1 MSDSQL
7 GTGSRI
13 EHPKFGKGVVVD
25 VDMEFYTVWFK
36 DGNSTRGIARDFQGL
51 TVLEKSAAESVPIT
65 LEHIKKAIAEVIEEK
80 SDLQEIVP
88 IANKWIHGTLVF
100 KPLDSSLQAKEI
112 PIEAFFHKIVMLRDR
127 LRVLEQ
133 NINSHKVLNDAEKID
148 LQQYITRIYGS
159 LTTFNVLFKNPE
171 EQFKGTGGDK

>member
-7 GTGSRI
+7 GAGSRI
-13 EHPKFGKGVVVD
+13 EHPKYGKGVVVD

-36 DGNSTRGIARDFQGL
+36 DGNATRGIARDYQGL
-51 TVLEKSAAESVPIT
+51 TVLEKTAADVVPIT
-65 LEHIKKAIAEVIEEK
+65 LDDVKKAITEVIDEK
-80 SDLQEIVP
+80 SDLQHIVS
-88 IANKWIHGTLVF
+88 IGNKWINGTMIL
-100 KPLDSSLQAKEI
+100 KPQDNSLQPKEI

-133 NINSHKVLNDAEKID
+133 NINAHKVLTDAEKVD

-159 LTTFNVLFKNPE
+159 LTTFNVLFKNAE